1 MIDPPLPP
9 KLSTGGAPT
18 PRKEHTMKKP
28 YETVIC
34 HQCNT
39 KVSMKPEKMT
49 KYLKR
54 FKKEH
59 KGHPIV
65 TGHSG

>member
-1 MIDPPLPP
+1 
-9 KLSTGGAPT
+9 
-18 PRKEHTMKKP
+18 MKKP

-34 HQCNT
+34 YQCNT

>member
-1 MIDPPLPP
+1 M
-9 KLSTGGAPT
+9 SQ
-18 PRKEHTMKKP
+18 P

-34 HQCNT
+34 YQCNT
-39 KVSMKPEKMT
+39 KVSMAPSKMT
-49 KYLKR
+49 KYLKK
-54 FKKEH
+54 FKKDH